1 MSVVTTHEKNSVF
14 YVTINRIEKHNALS
28 VEVWKLLGEAFDYY
42 AKSNLKLCVLRGA
55 GDQAFI
61 AGADI
66 EQYRTMS
73 QQEFKEFIVYA
84 GAIQNKIFE
93 IPKPFL
99 AAIKGYALGGGL
111 ELALHCDL
119 VVANRSA
126 KLGLPELSLG
136 LLPGGGGTQIV
147 PRLVGRVKAN
157 EMMMRGRWLRGEE
170 SLNCGLISALFE
182 DDTFDTELDEYISEV
197 LKRAPSAISVLK
209 GLMRSGLDLDL
220 LEALKLEIELTHKLI
235 DSSEGREGVSAFLE
249 KRPPSF
255 DRLRGET

>member
-1 MSVVTTHEKNSVF
+1 
-14 YVTINRIEKHNALS
+14 
-28 VEVWKLLGEAFDYY
+28 
-42 AKSNLKLCVLRGA
+42 
-55 GDQAFI
+55 
-61 AGADI
+61 
-66 EQYRTMS
+66 
-73 QQEFKEFIVYA
+73 
-84 GAIQNKIFE
+84 
-93 IPKPFL
+93 
-99 AAIKGYALGGGL
+99 
-111 ELALHCDL
+111 